1 MILTGYPQLSGKGM
15 EDREKQSH
23 SLERTRRGFLGA
35 WTVEE
40 SLVGVT
46 QERKC
51 ALSRGNHSIKSQ
63 AGAREPHSGLIK
75 LQLGWP
81 GGALKVRAV

>member
-1 MILTGYPQLSGKGM
+1 MIMTGYTQLSGKGM
-15 EDREKQSH
+15 EDKENQLH
-23 SLERTRRGFLGA
+23 SLERARRGFLGA

-51 ALSRGNHSIKSQ
+51 ALSRGNHSSK
-63 AGAREPHSGLIK
+63 ARRA
-75 LQLGWP
+75 P
-81 GGALKVRAV
+81 GSLSVV

>member
-1 MILTGYPQLSGKGM
+1 MILTGYTQLSGKGM
-15 EDREKQSH
+15 EDEENQPH

-40 SLVGVT
+40 SSVGVT

-51 ALSRGNHSIKSQ
+51 ALSRGNHSSESQ
-63 AGAREPHSGLIK
+63 AGTREPHSGLIK

-81 GGALKVRAV
+81 GGALKVRTV